1 MKDTQVQLVQ
11 DSFKKVVPIAE
22 KAAELFYG
30 RLFEIAPQVKPMFK
44 TTDIKEQGKKL
55 MQTIGLAVNGLSN
68 LESIVPTVQQ
78 LGVKHIQYGVKEE
91 HFPIVADALL
101 WTLEQGLGDDW
112 NEEVKAAWVEAY
124 TILATTMIDAMK
136 EAEAAEAEKA
146 KMGFWAKLKS
156 IFSSPAKA

>member
-1 MKDTQVQLVQ
+1 MNQTQVQLVQ
-11 DSFKKVVPIAE
+11 QSFAKVAPIAE

-44 TTDIKEQGKKL
+44 STDMAEQGKKL

-68 LESIVPTVQQ
+68 LEAIVPVVQQ
-78 LGVKHIQYGVKEE
+78 LGVKHIDYGVKEE

-112 NEEVKAAWVEAY
+112 NEEVKEAWVTAY
-124 TILATTMIDAMK
+124 TILATTMIEAMK
-136 EAEAAEAEKA
+136 DAQAAKPSSAPTLFGKI
-146 KMGFWAKLKS
+146 KS
-156 IFSSPAKA
+156 ALGMA